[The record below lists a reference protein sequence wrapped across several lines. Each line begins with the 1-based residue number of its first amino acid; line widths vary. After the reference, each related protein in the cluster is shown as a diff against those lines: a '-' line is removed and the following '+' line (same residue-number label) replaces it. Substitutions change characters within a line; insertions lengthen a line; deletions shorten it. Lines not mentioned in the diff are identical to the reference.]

1 MWLTFKCRVDYWA
14 KRGELCA
21 IAPTIADTRTLPLMS
36 LMAKF
41 FRESMTDLYLKAV
54 HVVPVSDVLLEFEQ
68 PDSGDEESSKEV
80 DILDLQNELVICQ
93 YFGTDTCGI
102 FICLAGETEDEFL
115 YEVKRVCAQIM
126 STVNHGVNQAYELH
140 R

>member
-1 MWLTFKCRVDYWA
+1 MDYWG
-14 KRGELCA
+14 KKEELWA
-21 IAPTIADTRTLPLMS
+21 IAPTIADTRALPLTS

-41 FRESMTDLYLKAV
+41 FRESTTDLYLKAV
-54 HVVPVSDVLLEFEQ
+54 HVVPVSDALLEFEH
-68 PDSGDEESSKEV
+68 PDSGEEESSKEV

-102 FICLAGETEDEFL
+102 FVCLAGETEDEFL
-115 YEVKRVCAQIM
+115 YEVKRVCAQI
-126 STVNHGVNQAYELH
+126 TVSSVNRGVNQAYELH